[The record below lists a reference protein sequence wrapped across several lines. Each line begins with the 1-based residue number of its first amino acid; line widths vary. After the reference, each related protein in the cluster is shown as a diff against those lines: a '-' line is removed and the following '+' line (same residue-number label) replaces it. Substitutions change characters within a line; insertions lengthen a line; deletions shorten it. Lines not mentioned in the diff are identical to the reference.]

1 MVEERLSDLRAYS
14 ATYVEGFER
23 LRMKLGA
30 FFSSLLVGHFDFE
43 AEVLDHA
50 PDFGGRLAWCCE
62 VAVHE
67 DGIGW
72 IEGEGLKTPQI
83 VFSPAGDA
91 DFGTRVKKA
100 EEAEH
105 FQAALWSQLIAV
117 F

>member
-1 MVEERLSDLRAYS
+1 MVEERLSALRAYS

-30 FFSSLLVGHFDFE
+30 FFSSLLVVHFDFE

-50 PDFGGRLAWCCE
+50 PDFWGRLAWCCE

-72 IEGEGLKTPQI
+72 IEGERLKAAEI
-83 VFSPAGDA
+83 VFPPAGDT
-91 DFGTRVKKA
+91 DFGAWVQEA
-100 EEAEH
+100 EETEH
-105 FQAALWSQLIAV
+105 FQATLRSEVVAML
-117 F
+117 